1 MIGRILRSAA
11 IALAL
16 FIALGPFV
24 VLVLNSVRPSNEF
37 LSSGA
42 GFLPTAV
49 TWDHYAAIF
58 DPQQETWRYL
68 VNSLIITV
76 STTLLAVT
84 LGAMAAYS
92 LARLKLP
99 FRLSLV
105 IGLAF
110 LIVRFYPKITVAL
123 PYFLMMRSAGLLDTH
138 LAVILAHVS
147 ITVPFV
153 VWLLLGF
160 FEELPREIELS
171 AMLDGCGPMRRF
183 VQIVLPL
190 SAPALVAA
198 GVLTA
203 FLSWNEFLMA
213 STVAPN
219 MAKTLPVRVSG
230 FITDKGILWG
240 NMSAMGTVIV
250 LPVVIFALATQRYLA
265 RGLTHGAV
273 KG

>member
-1 MIGRILRSAA
+1 MTGRMLRGIL
-11 IALAL
+11 ILVALAV
-16 FIALGPFV
+16 ALGPFV
-24 VLVLNSVRPSNEF
+24 VLIVNSIRPPDEF
-37 LSSGA
+37 LSASA
-42 GFLPTAV
+42 GFLPSHV
-49 TWDHYAAIF
+49 TFEYYAAIF
-58 DPQQETWRYL
+58 DPDESTIRYL
-68 VNSLIITV
+68 INSLIVTTATTV
-76 STTLLAVT
+76 IAVAV
-84 LGAMAAYS
+84 GALAAYA

-123 PYFLMMRSAGLLDTH
+123 PYYLMMRDLGLLDTH
-138 LAVILAHVS
+138 VAVILAHVS

-171 AMLDGCGPMRRF
+171 AMLDGCGPVRRF
-183 VQIVLPL
+183 VRIVLPL
-190 SAPALVAA
+190 TAPALGAA
-198 GVLTA
+198 AVLTA

-219 MAKTLPVRVSG
+219 VAKTLPVRVAG
-230 FITDKGILWG
+230 FITDKGIQWG

-250 LPVVIFALATQRYLA
+250 APVVVFALFTQRYLA
-265 RGLTHGAV
+265 RGLTVGAV